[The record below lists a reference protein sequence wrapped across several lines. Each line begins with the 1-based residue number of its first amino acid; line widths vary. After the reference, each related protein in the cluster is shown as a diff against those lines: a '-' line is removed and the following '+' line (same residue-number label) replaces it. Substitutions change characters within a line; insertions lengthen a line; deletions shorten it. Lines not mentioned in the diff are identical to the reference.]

1 MDKKEMG
8 RLGEEAVCRLLS
20 GKGFKIVSRNFTVR
34 GGEIDIIAESDEII
48 AFVEVKTRKADSMLN
63 GFESVTRSKQR
74 LIVLTAQKYLL
85 KHPSALQPRFDA
97 ALAVF
102 HEGKVIN
109 IDYIENAFEAAGFI
123 V

>member
-63 GFESVTRSKQR
+63 GFESVTKSKQR
-74 LIVLTAQKYLL
+74 LIV
-85 KHPSALQPRFDA
+85 
-97 ALAVF
+97 
-102 HEGKVIN
+102 
-109 IDYIENAFEAAGFI
+109 
-123 V
+123 